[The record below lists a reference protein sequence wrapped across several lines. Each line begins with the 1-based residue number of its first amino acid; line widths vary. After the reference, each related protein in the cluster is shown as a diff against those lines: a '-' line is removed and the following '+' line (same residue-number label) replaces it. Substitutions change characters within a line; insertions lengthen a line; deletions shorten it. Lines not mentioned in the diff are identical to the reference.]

1 MSGYQDYL
9 DALEVLGS
17 AAERAARARDQAGDY
32 GRDDLRHAAMDRR
45 EHEQEW
51 DRILTETT
59 HLSRS
64 AQTLARSHGLPVA
77 EAAEAPGATTGP
89 GTEATPT
96 REAADAEATSDM
108 MPVVVELSLARDS
121 ALNEGDAVALAS
133 TTVPGSPAALADEAL
148 LAAIIDSGE
157 QIEGLSTT
165 VHSVTGVPVGREA
178 AESWTGATAV
188 RVSQSQAPSAR
199 IAADGSRREVPA
211 QARREVVL
219 VLVPDPWRVAE
230 VLQAD

>member
-17 AAERAARARDQAGDY
+17 AAERAARARDQAGDH

-77 EAAEAPGATTGP
+77 EAAEAPGVPADPPRDLAGCGRAVRGLRADLNAAQELWRGVDTAQVP
-89 GTEATPT
+89 AAPAAPPAPPT
-96 REAADAEATSDM
+96 APPAPLSPE
-108 MPVVVELSLARDS
+108 PVSPEPA
-121 ALNEGDAVALAS
+121 
-133 TTVPGSPAALADEAL
+133 SPAPRAEPAPAPASLTLKLVLA
-148 LAAIIDSGE
+148 
-157 QIEGLSTT
+157 
-165 VHSVTGVPVGREA
+165 
-178 AESWTGATAV
+178 
-188 RVSQSQAPSAR
+188 
-199 IAADGSRREVPA
+199 
-211 QARREVVL
+211 VVL
-219 VLVPDPWRVAE
+219 VIAVVCGIIAF
-230 VLQAD
+230 A

>member
-17 AAERAARARDQAGDY
+17 AAERAARARDQAGDH

-77 EAAEAPGATTGP
+77 EAAEAPGVPADPPRDLAGC
-89 GTEATPT
+89 GRAV
-96 REAADAEATSDM
+96 RGLRADLDAAQ
-108 MPVVVELSLARDS
+108 ELWRGVDTAQ
-121 ALNEGDAVALAS
+121 V
-133 TTVPGSPAALADEAL
+133 PAAP
-148 LAAIIDSGE
+148 AAPPAPPTAPAAPISP
-157 QIEGLSTT
+157 TP
-165 VHSVTGVPVGREA
+165 VPVA
-178 AESWTGATAV
+178 PLSP
-188 RVSQSQAPSAR
+188 APSA
-199 IAADGSRREVPA
+199 EPA
-211 QARREVVL
+211 PAPASPALKLVLAVVL
-219 VLVPDPWRVAE
+219 VIAVVCGIIAF
-230 VLQAD
+230 A

>member
-77 EAAEAPGATTGP
+77 EAAEAPGVPASVPAVPP
-89 GTEATPT
+89 GDLAGCGRAVRGLRADLNAAQELWRGVDTAQVPAAPAAPPAPPT
-96 REAADAEATSDM
+96 APPAPLSPE
-108 MPVVVELSLARDS
+108 PVSPEPA
-121 ALNEGDAVALAS
+121 
-133 TTVPGSPAALADEAL
+133 SPAPRAEPAPAAASLTLKLVLA
-148 LAAIIDSGE
+148 
-157 QIEGLSTT
+157 
-165 VHSVTGVPVGREA
+165 
-178 AESWTGATAV
+178 
-188 RVSQSQAPSAR
+188 
-199 IAADGSRREVPA
+199 
-211 QARREVVL
+211 VVL
-219 VLVPDPWRVAE
+219 VIAVVCGIIAF
-230 VLQAD
+230 A

>member
-77 EAAEAPGATTGP
+77 EAAEAPGVPADPPRDLAGCGRAVRGLRADLNAAQELWRGVDTAQVP
-89 GTEATPT
+89 AAPAAPPAPPT
-96 REAADAEATSDM
+96 APAAPLS
-108 MPVVVELSLARDS
+108 PELAPP
-121 ALNEGDAVALAS
+121 ALAS
-133 TTVPGSPAALADEAL
+133 PAPYAEPAPAPASLTLKLVLA
-148 LAAIIDSGE
+148 
-157 QIEGLSTT
+157 
-165 VHSVTGVPVGREA
+165 
-178 AESWTGATAV
+178 
-188 RVSQSQAPSAR
+188 
-199 IAADGSRREVPA
+199 
-211 QARREVVL
+211 VVL
-219 VLVPDPWRVAE
+219 VIAVVCGIIAF
-230 VLQAD
+230 A

>member
-51 DRILTETT
+51 DRILTEAT

-77 EAAEAPGATTGP
+77 EAAEAPGVPADPPRDLAGCGRAVRGLRADLNAAQELWRGVDTAQVP
-89 GTEATPT
+89 AAPAAPPAPPT
-96 REAADAEATSDM
+96 APPAPLSPE
-108 MPVVVELSLARDS
+108 PVSPEPA
-121 ALNEGDAVALAS
+121 
-133 TTVPGSPAALADEAL
+133 SPAPRAEPAPAAASLTLKLVLA
-148 LAAIIDSGE
+148 
-157 QIEGLSTT
+157 
-165 VHSVTGVPVGREA
+165 
-178 AESWTGATAV
+178 
-188 RVSQSQAPSAR
+188 
-199 IAADGSRREVPA
+199 
-211 QARREVVL
+211 VVL
-219 VLVPDPWRVAE
+219 VIAVVCGIIAF
-230 VLQAD
+230 A

>member
-32 GRDDLRHAAMDRR
+32 GRDDLRHAALDRR

-77 EAAEAPGATTGP
+77 EAAEAPGVPADPP
-89 GTEATPT
+89 GDLAGCGRAVRGLRADLNAAQELWRGVDTAQVPAAPAPPAPPT
-96 REAADAEATSDM
+96 APPA
-108 MPVVVELSLARDS
+108 PL
-121 ALNEGDAVALAS
+121 
-133 TTVPGSPAALADEAL
+133 SPAPAPPEPVPPAPRAEPAPAPASLTLKLVLA
-148 LAAIIDSGE
+148 
-157 QIEGLSTT
+157 
-165 VHSVTGVPVGREA
+165 
-178 AESWTGATAV
+178 
-188 RVSQSQAPSAR
+188 
-199 IAADGSRREVPA
+199 
-211 QARREVVL
+211 VVL
-219 VLVPDPWRVAE
+219 VIAVVCGIIAF
-230 VLQAD
+230 A

>member
-51 DRILTETT
+51 DRILTEAT

-77 EAAEAPGATTGP
+77 EAAEAPGVPADPPRDLAGC
-89 GTEATPT
+89 GRAV
-96 REAADAEATSDM
+96 RGLRADLNAAQELWRGVDTAQVPAPA
-108 MPVVVELSLARDS
+108 PVAPPAPPVAPPAPLSPEPAS
-121 ALNEGDAVALAS
+121 PALAS
-133 TTVPGSPAALADEAL
+133 PAPYAEPAPAPASLTLKLVLA
-148 LAAIIDSGE
+148 
-157 QIEGLSTT
+157 
-165 VHSVTGVPVGREA
+165 
-178 AESWTGATAV
+178 
-188 RVSQSQAPSAR
+188 
-199 IAADGSRREVPA
+199 
-211 QARREVVL
+211 VVL
-219 VLVPDPWRVAE
+219 VIAVVCGIIAF
-230 VLQAD
+230 A